1 MNTETL
7 PIAHLQD
14 VPNCRALFS
23 GFMKLGLMGFGGV
36 LPLAHRLIV
45 EDQKWLNAEE
55 FTNLLGVCQI
65 LPGGNIV
72 NMAVAIGYDFQGVKG
87 AISAIFGL
95 MLAPTLIVIG
105 LYQLYA
111 QFQSIPTI
119 KHMIEGLA
127 AAAAGLLFA
136 TGLKMLKPIM
146 KKKLTYFTIVLTVIF
161 MLFIKLP
168 LALTLLILV
177 TVNMMVLMIQQKN
190 MLHTNIQNAKED
202 QE

>member
-1 MNTETL
+1 MNTEAI
-7 PIAHLQD
+7 PMEHLQD
-14 VPNCRALFS
+14 IPDCKALFS

-72 NMAVAIGYDFQGVKG
+72 NMAVAIGYDFQGIKG
-87 AISAIFGL
+87 AISAVFGL
-95 MLAPTLIVIG
+95 MLAPTIIVIS

-111 QFQSIPTI
+111 QFQSIPTV

-146 KKKLTYFTIVLTVIF
+146 KKKLTYFTIALTIIF
-161 MLFIKLP
+161 MLLIKLP
-168 LALTLLILV
+168 LALTLVILV
-177 TVNMMVLMIQQKN
+177 GVNMMILMAQQSKK
-190 MLHTNIQNAKED
+190 M